1 MPTRLSRA
9 PSFPSTLRPHVSPH
23 GPPLF
28 DADAL
33 HTASAARLFE
43 QVADAGLW
51 RLDLASGVLHASR
64 WLRAWL
70 GVSGPV
76 RARSTL
82 VAEPWRARV
91 RAHVRACAHRG
102 DPFDCQAQLWTRQ
115 GRQWARILGQAVR
128 GAGGDIL
135 GVEGVVQALA
145 PHAVAEGAVVTV
157 DALGRLN
164 YLNAQAE
171 RLLARPASSL
181 QGRSIWSLFQ
191 RTARVQVQA
200 AVRAALTQG
209 QPLALE
215 ALEAGQTQWLGL
227 EGVAFADGLVLQIQD
242 VTARR
247 EAQAQL
253 RLLEESIAR
262 LNDFVLIT
270 EAGPFDEPGPRIVF
284 VNEAF
289 EARTGYTRQEVLGR
303 SPRFL
308 QGPRTQRERLDCI
321 HQAIVRWRPVRVDL
335 INYRKDGAP
344 FWVDL
349 DISPVWD
356 ASRRLTHWVAVGRD
370 VTQRQATEQ
379 RIRHLAFHD
388 ALTGLPNRQL
398 LLERL
403 HTAFERRAGPHGG
416 ALIFIDLD
424 HFKALNDTRG
434 HDQGD
439 RLLQQVAARLQACV
453 AHGDTVARLGGDEF
467 VILLASRARA
477 PGAAAKAAAAVAH
490 RVRRALAAPYPL
502 PGGLHHGACSIGV
515 TVFDP
520 QSAPVD
526 ALMKQADQAMY
537 QAKRAGGDRVCFF
550 DPRQQALA

>member
-1 MPTRLSRA
+1 MSMR
-9 PSFPSTLRPHVSPH
+9 PSLVPSPLWTVRPHVSPH
-23 GPPLF
+23 GPPPL

-33 HTASAARLFE
+33 HADSAVRLFE

-51 RLDLASGVLHASR
+51 RLDLASGVLHVSR

-76 RARSTL
+76 RARTNR
-82 VAEPWRARV
+82 VAQPWRARV
-91 RAHVRACAHRG
+91 RAHVRACARRG
-102 DPFDCQAQLWTRQ
+102 DPFDCLAQLSTREGQ
-115 GRQWARILGQAVR
+115 QWARILGQAVR

-135 GVEGVVQALA
+135 GVEGVVQALS
-145 PHAVAEGAVVTV
+145 PQAEADGAVVTV

-171 RLLARPASSL
+171 RLLARPATSL

-191 RTARVQVQA
+191 RTARVEVEA
-200 AVRAALTQG
+200 AVRAALAQG

-215 ALEAGQTQWLGL
+215 ALEAGQTQWLAL
-227 EGVAFADGLVLQIQD
+227 EGVAFADGLALKIQD

-247 EAQAQL
+247 EAQAHL

-289 EARTGYTRQEVLGR
+289 EMRTGYRRQEVLGR

-308 QGPRTQRERLDCI
+308 QGPQTQRERLDRI
-321 HQAIVRWRPVRVDL
+321 HQAIVRWQPVRVDL
-335 INYRKDGAP
+335 INYRKDGEP

-453 AHGDTVARLGGDEF
+453 SHGDTVARLGGDEF
-467 VILLASRARA
+467 VILLAPRSDGPRAV
-477 PGAAAKAAAAVAH
+477 AKAATAVAH
-490 RVRRALAAPYPL
+490 RVRRALGAPYPL
-502 PGGLHHGACSIGV
+502 PGGLHPGTCSIGV
-515 TVFDP
+515 TVFESQP
-520 QSAPVD
+520 APVD
-526 ALMKQADQAMY
+526 VLMKQADQAMY

-550 DPRQQALA
+550 DPRRQSLA

>member
-1 MPTRLSRA
+1 MSTSPSLVPSSLS
-9 PSFPSTLRPHVSPH
+9 SVCPHVSPH
-23 GPPLF
+23 GLPPF
-28 DADAL
+28 DLDAL
-33 HTASAARLFE
+33 HADSAVCLFE
-43 QVADAGLW
+43 QVTDAGLW
-51 RLDLASGVLHASR
+51 RLDLASGVLHVSR

-70 GVSGPV
+70 GVSGAP
-76 RARSTL
+76 RARPTL

-91 RAHVRACAHRG
+91 RAHLHACVHRG
-102 DPFDCQAQLWTRQ
+102 DPFDCQAQLCTRQ

-145 PHAVAEGAVVTV
+145 PQAVAEGAVATV

-181 QGRSIWSLFQ
+181 QGCSIWSLFQ
-191 RTARVQVQA
+191 RTARGQVEA

-209 QPLALE
+209 RPLAIE
-215 ALEAGQTQWLGL
+215 ALEAGQTQWLAL
-227 EGVAFADGLVLQIQD
+227 RGVAFADGLAIQIQD

-247 EAQAQL
+247 QAQAQL

-289 EARTGYTRQEVLGR
+289 EARTGYTRQEALGR

-308 QGPRTQRERLDCI
+308 QGPQTQRERLDRI
-321 HQAIVRWRPVRVDL
+321 HQAIVQWQPVRVDL

-356 ASRRLTHWVAVGRD
+356 TSRRLTHWVAVGRD

-388 ALTGLPNRQL
+388 PLTGLPNRQL

-403 HTAFERRAGPHGG
+403 HIAFERRAGAYGG

-467 VILLASRARA
+467 VILLASRADA
-477 PGAAAKAAAAVAH
+477 PGAVVKAAAAVAH
-490 RVRRALAAPYPL
+490 RVRRTLAAPYTL
-502 PGGLHHGACSIGV
+502 PGGLHYGTCSIGV

-520 QSAPVD
+520 QPAPVD

-550 DPRQQALA
+550 DPRRRTLA